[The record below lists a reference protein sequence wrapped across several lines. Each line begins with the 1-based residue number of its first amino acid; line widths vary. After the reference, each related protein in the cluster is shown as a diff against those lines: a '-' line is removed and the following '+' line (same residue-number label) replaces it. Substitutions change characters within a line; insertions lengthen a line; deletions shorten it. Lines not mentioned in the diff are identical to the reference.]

1 MKNITALLG
10 LTNSFRERTKKT
22 QKLREAL
29 GPKGSLHQSREED
42 KLKSTVQEAV
52 MFIRTMYP
60 SIAKGEMGQDVDAV
74 EKAILKEKERK
85 AKNRPEL
92 QVEDEM
98 DDYMAVYDDRD
109 SDLY

>member
-1 MKNITALLG
+1 
-10 LTNSFRERTKKT
+10 
-22 QKLREAL
+22 
-29 GPKGSLHQSREED
+29 
-42 KLKSTVQEAV
+42 

-60 SIAKGEMGQDVDAV
+60 SIAKGEMGRDVDAV

-98 DDYMAVYDDRD
+98 DDYMAVYDDSD
-109 SDLY
+109 CDLY